1 MSSHNFEADTGKI
14 LDIVIHS
21 LYSNK
26 EIFLRE
32 LVSNASDAIDKLRYL
47 SVSDKKLSDLTDAF
61 AVTITADKRAKT
73 LTISD
78 NGIGMDEDEVI
89 ASLGTIARSGTKSFL
104 EALGSQKD
112 KKAKSKD
119 SDNASDVSL
128 IGQFGVG
135 FYSAFMVADK
145 VEVLT
150 RKAGTN
156 KAYLW
161 SSDGRTGY
169 DIEAAEKAEHG
180 TMITLHMKKDATEF
194 LEQVRVGHVIKTYAD
209 HISYPVNFLDGDD
222 STQLNSGSA
231 LWTRPKSDITDEDYE
246 SFFADMGAGYGKP
259 LVTLHNVSEGTV
271 SFTNLLCIP
280 QMRPYDLFDP
290 ARKPKVK
297 LYINRVYITDDC
309 DALIPAWLRFVR
321 GIVDTADIDL
331 NVSRELLQH
340 NKTLDRIGKA
350 VVRRILS
357 ELKKMHDK
365 KPEDYDALWSQ
376 FGVVLNEGMYK
387 DADKHEKLLAIS
399 LFHSS
404 ERDGLTGLSDYV
416 SRMKEGQDKI
426 YYLSADTITSAE
438 MSPHLEGFKARGIE
452 VLYFTDPVDEFWL
465 PLVPEFESKSFASIT
480 KGGVDIDK
488 FEASDDAKTDDE
500 APDVDKLIAAMKEAL
515 GSSVADIRISKTL
528 TDSPACLVADEGGM
542 DIQMQRLMKA
552 HDPNFQDQP
561 RILEV
566 NPKHALVQGLNKLV
580 TTGTDGEL
588 VNDAAF
594 MMFEQSLILEGK
606 PPQDVAA
613 FSQRMTRLMTRGLK
627 L

>member
-1 MSSHNFEADTGKI
+1 MSLHQFEADTGKI

-32 LVSNASDAIDKLRYL
+32 LVSNSSDAIDKLRYL
-47 SVSDKKLSDLTDAF
+47 SATDKKLSDLAENF
-61 AVTITADKRAKT
+61 AITISVDKKAKQ
-73 LTISD
+73 LVISD
-78 NGIGMDEDEVI
+78 NGIGMSEEDLTQ
-89 ASLGTIARSGTKSFL
+89 SLGTIARSGTKSFL
-104 EALGSQKD
+104 EAMSA
-112 KKAKSKD
+112 AKSDEK
-119 SDNASDVSL
+119 NKDVSL

-145 VEVLT
+145 VELLT
-150 RKAGTN
+150 KKAGTN
-156 KAYLW
+156 DAFLW
-161 SSDGRTGY
+161 SSDGKTGY
-169 DIEAAEKAEHG
+169 EIEASEKTEHG
-180 TMITLHMKKDATEF
+180 TVITLHLKKDAKDY
-194 LEQVRVGHVIKTYAD
+194 LDQMRLGHVIKTYAD
-209 HISYPVNFLDGDD
+209 HISYPVNFLDGDEV
-222 STQLNSGSA
+222 SQLNSGSA
-231 LWTRPKSDITDEDYE
+231 LWTRSKSDISQDEYNA
-246 SFFADMGAGYGKP
+246 FFSDMGAGFGEP
-259 LVTLHNVSEGTV
+259 LLTLHNVSEGAV
-271 SFTNLLCIP
+271 NFTNLLCIP

-297 LYINRVYITDDC
+297 LYINRVFITEDC
-309 DALIPAWLRFVR
+309 DAFIPAWLRFVR
-321 GIVDTADIDL
+321 GVIDTSDIDL

-350 VVRRILS
+350 IVRRILS

-376 FGVVLNEGMYK
+376 FGIVLKEGMYE
-387 DADKHEKLLAIS
+387 DSDNREKLLAIS
-399 LFHSS
+399 RFASS
-404 ERDGLTGLSDYV
+404 TQEAMTGLAGYV
-416 SRMKEGQDKI
+416 ERMKDGQDAI
-426 YYLSADTITSAE
+426 YYLSSESRSQAE
-438 MSPHLEGFKARGIE
+438 LSPHLEGFKARGLE

-465 PLVPEFESKSFASIT
+465 PLIGEFEGKSFVSIT
-480 KGGVDIDK
+480 KGQVDIDQ
-488 FEASDDAKTDDE
+488 FAKETDSEEPTDT
-500 APDVDKLIAAMKEAL
+500 PDVEALLSSMKETL
-515 GSSVADIRISKTL
+515 GAAVADIRISKTL

-542 DIQMQRLMKA
+542 DLQMQRLMKA

-566 NPKHALVQGLNKLV
+566 NPNHDLVKSLNKLV
-580 TTGTDGEL
+580 QDGAEPE
-588 VNDAAF
+588 VVSDASF

>member
-1 MSSHNFEADTGKI
+1 MASHNFEADTGKI

-61 AVTITADKRAKT
+61 AVTITADKNAKT
-73 LTISD
+73 LTIAD
-78 NGIGMDEDEVI
+78 NGIGMDEAEVI

-104 EALGSQKD
+104 DALGAAKD
-112 KKAKSKD
+112 GNAEDKA
-119 SDNASDVSL
+119 AADVTL

-145 VEVLT
+145 VDVLT
-150 RKAGTN
+150 RKAGT
-156 KAYLW
+156 KDAYLW

-169 DIEAAEKAEHG
+169 EIEASEKAEHG
-180 TMITLHMKKDATEF
+180 TIITLHMKKDAVEF
-194 LEQVRVGHVIKTYAD
+194 LEQMRIGHVIKTYAD
-209 HISYPVNFLDGDD
+209 HISYPVMFLAGEER
-222 STQLNSGSA
+222 TQLNSGSA
-231 LWTRPKSDITDEDYE
+231 LWTRPKSEITDEDYE

-297 LYINRVYITDDC
+297 LYINRVYNTDDC

-376 FGVVLNEGMYK
+376 FGVVLKEGMYE
-387 DADKHEKLLAIS
+387 DADNREKLLEIS
-399 LFHSS
+399 RFHSS
-404 ERDGLTGLSDYV
+404 AEGGLTGLADYV
-416 SRMKEGQDKI
+416 ARMKEGQDEI

-465 PLVPEFESKSFASIT
+465 PLVPEYEGKSFASIT

-488 FEASDDAKTDDE
+488 FEAADEAKTDDN
-500 APDVDKLIAAMKEAL
+500 APDIDALIAAMKEAL
-515 GSSVADIRISKTL
+515 GEAVADIRISKTL

-566 NPKHALVQGLNKLV
+566 NAKHALVQGLNKLV
-580 TTGTDGEL
+580 AAGTDGDL
-588 VNDAAF
+588 VTDAAH

-613 FSQRMTRLMTRGLK
+613 FSQRMTRVMTRGLQ

>member
-1 MSSHNFEADTGKI
+1 MTLKQI
-14 LDIVIHS
+14 LVKFSIS
-21 LYSNK
+21 LF
-26 EIFLRE
+26 ILF
-32 LVSNASDAIDKLRYL
+32 YL
-47 SVSDKKLSDLTDAF
+47 AVSDKALSDLADAF
-61 AVTITADKRAKT
+61 AVTIKADKKAKT
-73 LTISD
+73 LIISD
-78 NGIGMDEDEVI
+78 NGIGMDESELT

-104 EALGSQKD
+104 EALSTD
-112 KKAKSKD
+112 KKDGEK
-119 SDNASDVSL
+119 DVSL

-150 RKAGTN
+150 RKAGTT
-156 KAYLW
+156 KALLW
-161 SSDGRTGY
+161 SSDGKTGY
-169 DIEAAEKAEHG
+169 SIEPAEKAEHG
-180 TMITLHMKKDATEF
+180 TIITLHLKKDAKEF
-194 LEQVRVGHVIKTYAD
+194 LEQIRVGHVIKTYAD
-209 HISYPVNFLDGDD
+209 HISYPVNFVDGDE
-222 STQLNSGSA
+222 THQLNSGAA
-231 LWTRPKSDITDEDYE
+231 LWTRPKSEISQEDYDA
-246 SFFADMGAGYGKP
+246 FFADMGAGYGTP
-259 LVTLHNVSEGTV
+259 MLTLHNVSEGAV

-280 QMRPYDLFDP
+280 QTRPYDLFDP

-297 LYINRVYITDDC
+297 LYINRVFITDEA

-321 GIVDTADIDL
+321 GVVDTADIDL

-365 KPEDYDALWSQ
+365 KLEDYDALWAQ
-376 FGVVLNEGMYK
+376 FGVILKEGMYE
-387 DADKHEKLLAIS
+387 DSDNREKLLAIS
-399 LFHSS
+399 RFQSS
-404 ERDGLTGLSDYV
+404 AQDGLTGLSEYV
-416 SRMKEGQDKI
+416 SRMKDGQDVI
-426 YYLSADTITSAE
+426 YYLSADTITNAE

-465 PLVPEFESKSFASIT
+465 PLVPEFEGKSFASIT

-488 FEASDDAKTDDE
+488 FDAETKDDASDET
-500 APDVDKLIAAMKEAL
+500 PDIAALIAAMKEAL
-515 GSSVADIRISKTL
+515 GDSVADIRISKTL

-552 HDPNFQDQP
+552 HDPNFADQP

-566 NPKHALVQGLNKLV
+566 NPKHDLVQSLQALAQKG
-580 TTGTDGEL
+580 GEGEI
-588 VNDAAF
+588 VNDASF

-613 FSQRMTRLMTRGLK
+613 FSLRMTRLMVRGLK

>member
-119 SDNASDVSL
+119 SDNAADVSL

-376 FGVVLNEGMYK
+376 FGVVLKEGMYE
-387 DADKHEKLLAIS
+387 DADNREKLLAIS
-399 LFHSS
+399 RFHSS
-404 ERDGLTGLSDYV
+404 EMDGLTGLSDYV
-416 SRMKEGQDKI
+416 SRMKEGQDEI

-465 PLVPEFESKSFASIT
+465 PLVPEFEGKSFASIT

>member
-1 MSSHNFEADTGKI
+1 M
-14 LDIVIHS
+14 
-21 LYSNK
+21 
-26 EIFLRE
+26 
-32 LVSNASDAIDKLRYL
+32 
-47 SVSDKKLSDLTDAF
+47 SDKKLSDLTDAF

-376 FGVVLNEGMYK
+376 FGVVLKEGMYE
-387 DADKHEKLLAIS
+387 DADNREKLLAIS
-399 LFHSS
+399 RFHSS
-404 ERDGLTGLSDYV
+404 EMDGLTGLSDYV
-416 SRMKEGQDKI
+416 SRMKEGQDEI

-465 PLVPEFESKSFASIT
+465 PLVPEFEGKSFASIT

-515 GSSVADIRISKTL
+515 GSSVADIRISKTF
-528 TDSPACLVADEGGM
+528 D
-542 DIQMQRLMKA
+542 R
-552 HDPNFQDQP
+552 QP
-561 RILEV
+561 CVPCR
-566 NPKHALVQGLNKLV
+566 
-580 TTGTDGEL
+580 
-588 VNDAAF
+588 
-594 MMFEQSLILEGK
+594 
-606 PPQDVAA
+606 
-613 FSQRMTRLMTRGLK
+613 R
-627 L
+627 

>member
-26 EIFLRE
+26 EIFVRE

-61 AVTITADKRAKT
+61 AVTIAADKRAKT

-78 NGIGMDEDEVI
+78 NGIGMDKDEVI

-112 KKAKSKD
+112 KKAKEKD
-119 SDNASDVSL
+119 SDNAADVSL

-156 KAYLW
+156 DATLW

-180 TMITLHMKKDATEF
+180 TIITLHMKKDAAEF
-194 LEQVRVGHVIKTYAD
+194 LEQVRIGHVIKTYAD

-365 KPEDYDALWSQ
+365 KPEEYDALWSQ
-376 FGVVLNEGMYK
+376 FGVVLKEGMYE
-387 DADKHEKLLAIS
+387 DADNREKLLAIS
-399 LFHSS
+399 RFHSS
-404 ERDGLTGLSDYV
+404 EMDGLTGLSDYV
-416 SRMKEGQDKI
+416 SRMKEGQDEI

-452 VLYFTDPVDEFWL
+452 VLYLTDPVDEFWL
-465 PLVPEFESKSFASIT
+465 PLVPEFEGKSFASIT

-500 APDVDKLIAAMKEAL
+500 TPDVDKLIAAMKEAL

-566 NPKHALVQGLNKLV
+566 NPKHDLVQGLNKLV
-580 TTGTDGEL
+580 ATGTDGAL

>member
-1 MSSHNFEADTGKI
+1 MASHNFEADTGKI

-61 AVTITADKRAKT
+61 AVTITADKNAKT
-73 LTISD
+73 LTIAD
-78 NGIGMDEDEVI
+78 NGVGMDEAEVI
-89 ASLGTIARSGTKSFL
+89 ASLGTIAWSGTKSFL
-104 EALGSQKD
+104 DALGAAKD
-112 KKAKSKD
+112 GNAEDKA
-119 SDNASDVSL
+119 ATDVSL

-145 VEVLT
+145 VDVLT
-150 RKAGTN
+150 RKAGT
-156 KAYLW
+156 KDAYLW

-169 DIEAAEKAEHG
+169 EIEASEKAEHG
-180 TMITLHMKKDATEF
+180 TIITLHMKKDAVEF
-194 LEQVRVGHVIKTYAD
+194 LEQMRIGHVIKTYAD
-209 HISYPVNFLDGDD
+209 HISYPVMFLAGEER
-222 STQLNSGSA
+222 TQLNSGSA
-231 LWTRPKSDITDEDYE
+231 LWTRPKSEITDEDYE

-376 FGVVLNEGMYK
+376 FGVVLKEGMYE
-387 DADKHEKLLAIS
+387 DADNREKLLEIS
-399 LFHSS
+399 RFHSS
-404 ERDGLTGLSDYV
+404 AEGGLTGLADYV
-416 SRMKEGQDKI
+416 ARMKEGQDEI

-465 PLVPEFESKSFASIT
+465 PLVPEYEGKSFASIT

-488 FEASDDAKTDDE
+488 FEAADEAKTDDN
-500 APDVDKLIAAMKEAL
+500 APDVDALIAAMKEAL
-515 GSSVADIRISKTL
+515 GEAVADIRISKTL

-566 NPKHALVQGLNKLV
+566 NAKHALVQGLNKLV
-580 TTGTDGEL
+580 AAGTDGDL
-588 VNDAAF
+588 VTDAAH

-613 FSQRMTRLMTRGLK
+613 FSQRMTRVMTRGLK

>member
-194 LEQVRVGHVIKTYAD
+194 LEQVRIGHVIKTYAD

-376 FGVVLNEGMYK
+376 FGVVLKEGMYE
-387 DADKHEKLLAIS
+387 DADNREKLLAIS
-399 LFHSS
+399 RFHSS
-404 ERDGLTGLSDYV
+404 EMDGLTGLSDYV
-416 SRMKEGQDKI
+416 SRMKEGQDEI

-465 PLVPEFESKSFASIT
+465 PLVPEFEGKSFASIT

>member
-61 AVTITADKRAKT
+61 AVTIVADKKAKT

-78 NGIGMDEDEVI
+78 NGIGMDKDEVI

-112 KKAKSKD
+112 KKAKGKD
-119 SDNASDVSL
+119 SDNAADVSL

-156 KAYLW
+156 NATLW

-180 TMITLHMKKDATEF
+180 TIITLHMKKDAAEF
-194 LEQVRVGHVIKTYAD
+194 LEQVRIGHVIKTYAD
-209 HISYPVNFLDGDD
+209 HISYPVNFRDGDD

-365 KPEDYDALWSQ
+365 KPEEYDALWSQ
-376 FGVVLNEGMYK
+376 FGVVLKEGMYE
-387 DADKHEKLLAIS
+387 DADNREKLLAIS
-399 LFHSS
+399 RFHSS
-404 ERDGLTGLSDYV
+404 EMDGLTGLSDYV
-416 SRMKEGQDKI
+416 SRMKEGQDEI

-465 PLVPEFESKSFASIT
+465 PLVPEFEGKSFASIT

-488 FEASDDAKTDDE
+488 FEASDDAKKDDE
-500 APDVDKLIAAMKEAL
+500 TPDVEKLIATMKEAL

-580 TTGTDGEL
+580 STGTDGAL

>member
-1 MSSHNFEADTGKI
+1 MSSYDFEADTGKI

-32 LVSNASDAIDKLRYL
+32 LVSNSSDAIDKLRYL
-47 SVSDKKLSDLTDAF
+47 AVSDKALSDLADAF
-61 AVTITADKRAKT
+61 AVTIKADKKAKT
-73 LTISD
+73 LIISD
-78 NGIGMDEDEVI
+78 NGIGMDESELT

-104 EALGSQKD
+104 EALSTD
-112 KKAKSKD
+112 KKDGEK
-119 SDNASDVSL
+119 DVSL

-150 RKAGTN
+150 RKAGTT
-156 KAYLW
+156 KALLW
-161 SSDGRTGY
+161 SSDGKTGY
-169 DIEAAEKAEHG
+169 SIEPAEKAEHG
-180 TMITLHMKKDATEF
+180 TIITLHLKKDAKEF
-194 LEQVRVGHVIKTYAD
+194 LEQIRVGHVIKTYAD
-209 HISYPVNFLDGDD
+209 HISYPVNFVDGDE
-222 STQLNSGSA
+222 THQLNSGAA
-231 LWTRPKSDITDEDYE
+231 LWTRPKSEISQEDYDA
-246 SFFADMGAGYGKP
+246 FFADMGAGYGTP
-259 LVTLHNVSEGTV
+259 MLTLHNVSEGAV

-280 QMRPYDLFDP
+280 QTRPYDLFDP

-297 LYINRVYITDDC
+297 LYINRVFITDEA

-321 GIVDTADIDL
+321 GVVDTADIDL

-340 NKTLDRIGKA
+340 NKTLERIGKA

-365 KPEDYDALWSQ
+365 KLEDYDALWAQ
-376 FGVVLNEGMYK
+376 FGVILKEGMYE
-387 DADKHEKLLAIS
+387 DSDNREKLLAIS
-399 LFHSS
+399 RFQSS
-404 ERDGLTGLSDYV
+404 AQDGLTGLSEYV
-416 SRMKEGQDKI
+416 SRMKDGQDVI
-426 YYLSADTITSAE
+426 YYLSADTITNAE

-465 PLVPEFESKSFASIT
+465 PLVPEFEGKSFASIT

-488 FEASDDAKTDDE
+488 FDAETKDDASDET
-500 APDVDKLIAAMKEAL
+500 PDIAALIAAMKEAL
-515 GSSVADIRISKTL
+515 GDSVADIRISKTL

-552 HDPNFQDQP
+552 HDPNFADQP

-566 NPKHALVQGLNKLV
+566 NPKHDLVQSLQALAQKG
-580 TTGTDGEL
+580 GEGEI
-588 VNDAAF
+588 VNDASF

-613 FSQRMTRLMTRGLK
+613 FSLRMTRLMVRGLK

>member
-1 MSSHNFEADTGKI
+1 MSSYNFEADTGKI

-32 LVSNASDAIDKLRYL
+32 LVSNSSDAIDKLRYL
-47 SVSDKKLSDLTDAF
+47 AVSDKALSDLANDF
-61 AVTITADKRAKT
+61 AITISADKKT
-73 LTISD
+73 KILTIAD
-78 NGIGMDEDEVI
+78 NGVGMDEADLTQ
-89 ASLGTIARSGTKSFL
+89 SLGTIARSGTKSFL
-104 EALGSQKD
+104 EALGHANKGEKKD
-112 KKAKSKD
+112 KGK
-119 SDNASDVSL
+119 DVSL

-135 FYSAFMVADK
+135 YYSAFMVADK

-150 RKAGTN
+150 RKAGEAQ
-156 KAYLW
+156 AYLW
-161 SSDGRTGY
+161 SSDGRNGY
-169 DIEAAEKAEHG
+169 TIEPAEKAEHG
-180 TMITLHMKKDATEF
+180 TIISLHLKKDDKEF
-194 LEQVRVGHVIKTYAD
+194 LEQMRLGHIIKTYAD
-209 HISYPVNFLDGDD
+209 HISYHINFLDGADV
-222 STQLNSGSA
+222 SQLNSGSA
-231 LWTRPKSDITDEDYE
+231 LWTRPKSEITQEDYDA
-246 SFFADMGAGYGKP
+246 FFADMGAGYGTP
-259 LVTLHNVSEGTV
+259 LLTLHNVSEGAV

-290 ARKPKVK
+290 ARKPKVG
-297 LYINRVYITDDC
+297 LYINRVFITDDC

-350 VVRRILS
+350 VVRRILT

-365 KPEDYDALWSQ
+365 KPEDYDTLWSQ
-376 FGVVLNEGMYK
+376 FGVVLKEGMYE
-387 DADKHEKLLAIS
+387 DADNREKLLAMTR
-399 LFHSS
+399 FHSS
-404 ERDGLTGLSDYV
+404 TQDGLTGLGDYV
-416 SRMKEGQDKI
+416 SRLKDGQDTI
-426 YYLSADTITSAE
+426 YYLSADTLTQAQ

-465 PLVPEFESKSFASIT
+465 PLVPEFEGKKFVSIT
-480 KGGVDIDK
+480 KGGVDIDQFK
-488 FEASDDAKTDDE
+488 KSDDDKDE
-500 APDVDKLIAAMKEAL
+500 PEVVDIDKLITAMKEML
-515 GSSVADIRISKTL
+515 GTAVADIRISKTL

-566 NPKHALVQGLNKLV
+566 NPKHDLIQNLNQLVGDDAQSQ
-580 TTGTDGEL
+580 L
-588 VNDAAF
+588 VNDAAH

-606 PPQDVAA
+606 LPSDMAA
-613 FSQRMTRLMTRGLK
+613 FSERMTRLMTRGLK

>member
-376 FGVVLNEGMYK
+376 FGVVLKEGMYE
-387 DADKHEKLLAIS
+387 DADNREKLLAIS
-399 LFHSS
+399 RFHSS
-404 ERDGLTGLSDYV
+404 EMDGLTGLSDYV
-416 SRMKEGQDKI
+416 SRMKEGQDEI

-465 PLVPEFESKSFASIT
+465 PLVPEFEGKSFASIT

>member
-1 MSSHNFEADTGKI
+1 MSLHQFEADTGKI

-32 LVSNASDAIDKLRYL
+32 LVSNSSDAIDKLRYL
-47 SVSDKKLSDLTDAF
+47 SATDKKLSDLAENF
-61 AVTITADKRAKT
+61 AITISVDKKAKQ
-73 LTISD
+73 LVISD
-78 NGIGMDEDEVI
+78 NGIGMSEEDLTQ
-89 ASLGTIARSGTKSFL
+89 SLGTIARSGTKSFL
-104 EALGSQKD
+104 DAISA
-112 KKAKSKD
+112 AKSDEK
-119 SDNASDVSL
+119 NKDVSL

-145 VEVLT
+145 VELLT
-150 RKAGTN
+150 KKAGTDD
-156 KAYLW
+156 AFLW
-161 SSDGRTGY
+161 SSDGKTGY
-169 DIEAAEKAEHG
+169 EIEASEKAEHG
-180 TMITLHMKKDATEF
+180 TVITLHLKKDAKDY
-194 LEQVRVGHVIKTYAD
+194 LDQMRLGHVIKTYAD
-209 HISYPVNFLDGDD
+209 HISYPVNFLDGDEV
-222 STQLNSGSA
+222 SQLNSGSA
-231 LWTRPKSDITDEDYE
+231 LWTRSKSDISQDEYNA
-246 SFFADMGAGYGKP
+246 FFSDMGAGFGEP
-259 LVTLHNVSEGTV
+259 LLTLHNVSEGAV
-271 SFTNLLCIP
+271 NFTNLLCIP

-297 LYINRVYITDDC
+297 LYINRVFITEDC
-309 DALIPAWLRFVR
+309 DAFIPAWLRFVR
-321 GIVDTADIDL
+321 GVIDTSDIDL

-350 VVRRILS
+350 IVRRILS

-376 FGVVLNEGMYK
+376 FGIVLKEGMYE
-387 DADKHEKLLAIS
+387 DSDNREKLLAIS
-399 LFHSS
+399 RFASS
-404 ERDGLTGLSDYV
+404 TQEGMTGLAGYV
-416 SRMKEGQDKI
+416 ERMKDGQDAI
-426 YYLSADTITSAE
+426 YYLSSESRSQAE
-438 MSPHLEGFKARGIE
+438 LSPHLEGFKARGLE

-465 PLVPEFESKSFASIT
+465 PLIGEFEGKSFVSIT
-480 KGGVDIDK
+480 KGQVDIDQ
-488 FEASDDAKTDDE
+488 FAKETDSEEPTDT
-500 APDVDKLIAAMKEAL
+500 PDVEALLSSMKETL
-515 GSSVADIRISKTL
+515 GAAVADIRISKTL

-542 DIQMQRLMKA
+542 DLQMQRLMKA

-566 NPKHALVQGLNKLV
+566 NPNHDLVKSLNKLV
-580 TTGTDGEL
+580 QDGAEPE
-588 VNDAAF
+588 VVSDASF

>member
-1 MSSHNFEADTGKI
+1 MSLHQFEADTGKI

-32 LVSNASDAIDKLRYL
+32 LVSNSSDAIDKLRYL
-47 SVSDKKLSDLTDAF
+47 SATDKKLSDLAENF
-61 AVTITADKRAKT
+61 AITISVDKKAKQ
-73 LTISD
+73 LVISD
-78 NGIGMDEDEVI
+78 NGIGMSEEDLTQ
-89 ASLGTIARSGTKSFL
+89 SLGTIARSGTKSFL
-104 EALGSQKD
+104 EAMSA
-112 KKAKSKD
+112 AKSDEK
-119 SDNASDVSL
+119 NKDVSL

-145 VEVLT
+145 VELLT
-150 RKAGTN
+150 KKAGTN
-156 KAYLW
+156 DAFLW
-161 SSDGRTGY
+161 SSDGKTGY
-169 DIEAAEKAEHG
+169 EIEASEKAEHG
-180 TMITLHMKKDATEF
+180 TVITLHLKKDAKDY
-194 LEQVRVGHVIKTYAD
+194 LDQMRLGHVIKTYAD
-209 HISYPVNFLDGDD
+209 HISYPVNFLDGDEV
-222 STQLNSGSA
+222 SQLNSGSA
-231 LWTRPKSDITDEDYE
+231 LWTRSKSDISQDEYNA
-246 SFFADMGAGYGKP
+246 FFSDMGAGFGEP
-259 LVTLHNVSEGTV
+259 LLTLHNVSEGAV
-271 SFTNLLCIP
+271 NFTNLLCIP

-297 LYINRVYITDDC
+297 LYINRVFITEDC
-309 DALIPAWLRFVR
+309 DAFIPAWLRFVR
-321 GIVDTADIDL
+321 GVIDTSDIDL

-350 VVRRILS
+350 IVRRILS

-376 FGVVLNEGMYK
+376 FGIVLKEGMYE
-387 DADKHEKLLAIS
+387 DSDNREKLLAIS
-399 LFHSS
+399 RFASS
-404 ERDGLTGLSDYV
+404 TQEGMTGLAGYV
-416 SRMKEGQDKI
+416 ERMKDGQDAI
-426 YYLSADTITSAE
+426 YYLSSESRSQAE
-438 MSPHLEGFKARGIE
+438 LSPHLEGFKARGLE

-465 PLVPEFESKSFASIT
+465 PLIGEFEGKSFVSIT
-480 KGGVDIDK
+480 KGQVDIDQ
-488 FEASDDAKTDDE
+488 FAKETDSEEPTDT
-500 APDVDKLIAAMKEAL
+500 PDVEALLSSMKETL
-515 GSSVADIRISKTL
+515 GAAVADIRISKTL

-542 DIQMQRLMKA
+542 DLQMQRLMKA

-566 NPKHALVQGLNKLV
+566 NPNHDLVKSLNKLV
-580 TTGTDGEL
+580 QDGAEPE
-588 VNDAAF
+588 VVSDASF

>member
-1 MSSHNFEADTGKI
+1 MSLHQFEADTGKI

-32 LVSNASDAIDKLRYL
+32 LVSNSSDAIDKLRYL
-47 SVSDKKLSDLTDAF
+47 SATDKKLSDLADNF
-61 AVTITADKRAKT
+61 AITISVDKKAKQ
-73 LTISD
+73 LVISD
-78 NGIGMDEDEVI
+78 NGIGMSEEDLTQ
-89 ASLGTIARSGTKSFL
+89 SLGTIARSGTKSFL
-104 EALGSQKD
+104 EAMSA
-112 KKAKSKD
+112 AKSDEK
-119 SDNASDVSL
+119 NKDVSL

-145 VEVLT
+145 VELLT
-150 RKAGTN
+150 KKAGTN
-156 KAYLW
+156 DAFLW
-161 SSDGRTGY
+161 SSDGKTGY
-169 DIEAAEKAEHG
+169 EIEASEKAEHG
-180 TMITLHMKKDATEF
+180 TVITLHLKKDAKDY
-194 LEQVRVGHVIKTYAD
+194 LDQMRLGHVIKTYAD
-209 HISYPVNFLDGDD
+209 HISYPVNFLDGDEV
-222 STQLNSGSA
+222 SQLNSGSA
-231 LWTRPKSDITDEDYE
+231 LWTRSKSDISQDEYNA
-246 SFFADMGAGYGKP
+246 FFSDMGAGFGEP
-259 LVTLHNVSEGTV
+259 LLTLHNVSEGAV
-271 SFTNLLCIP
+271 NFTNLLCIP

-297 LYINRVYITDDC
+297 LYINRVFITEDC
-309 DALIPAWLRFVR
+309 DAFIPAWLRFVR
-321 GIVDTADIDL
+321 GVIDTSDIDL

-350 VVRRILS
+350 IVRRILS

-376 FGVVLNEGMYK
+376 FGIVLKEGMYE
-387 DADKHEKLLAIS
+387 DSDNREKLLAIS
-399 LFHSS
+399 RFASS
-404 ERDGLTGLSDYV
+404 TQEGMTGLAGYV
-416 SRMKEGQDKI
+416 ERMKDGQDAI
-426 YYLSADTITSAE
+426 YYLSSESRSQAE
-438 MSPHLEGFKARGIE
+438 LSPHLEGFKARGLE

-465 PLVPEFESKSFASIT
+465 PLIGEFEGKSFVSIT
-480 KGGVDIDK
+480 KGQVDIDQ
-488 FEASDDAKTDDE
+488 FAKETDSEEPTDT
-500 APDVDKLIAAMKEAL
+500 PDVEALLSSMKETL
-515 GSSVADIRISKTL
+515 GAAVADIRISKTL

-542 DIQMQRLMKA
+542 DLQMQRLMKA

-566 NPKHALVQGLNKLV
+566 NPNHDLVKSLNKLV
-580 TTGTDGEL
+580 QDGAEPE
-588 VNDAAF
+588 VVSDASF

>member
-26 EIFLRE
+26 EIFVRE

-61 AVTITADKRAKT
+61 AVTISADKRAKT

-78 NGIGMDEDEVI
+78 NGIGMDKDEVI

-112 KKAKSKD
+112 KKAKEKD
-119 SDNASDVSL
+119 SDNAADVSL

-156 KAYLW
+156 DATLW

-180 TMITLHMKKDATEF
+180 TIITLHMKKDAAEF
-194 LEQVRVGHVIKTYAD
+194 LEQVRIGHVIKTYAD

-365 KPEDYDALWSQ
+365 KPEEYDELWSQ
-376 FGVVLNEGMYK
+376 FGVVLKEGMYE
-387 DADKHEKLLAIS
+387 DADNREKLLAIS
-399 LFHSS
+399 RFHSS
-404 ERDGLTGLSDYV
+404 EMDGLTGLSDYV
-416 SRMKEGQDKI
+416 SRMKEGQDVI

-452 VLYFTDPVDEFWL
+452 VLYLTDPVDEFWL
-465 PLVPEFESKSFASIT
+465 PLVPEFEGKSFASIT

-500 APDVDKLIAAMKEAL
+500 TPDVDKLIAAMKEAL

-566 NPKHALVQGLNKLV
+566 NPKHDLVQGLNKLV
-580 TTGTDGEL
+580 ATGTDGAL

>member
-1 MSSHNFEADTGKI
+1 MSSYNFEADTGKI

-47 SVSDKKLSDLTDAF
+47 AVSDKALSELAHDF
-61 AVTITADKRAKT
+61 AITISADKKT
-73 LTISD
+73 LTIAD
-78 NGIGMDEDEVI
+78 NGIGMDEGELTQ
-89 ASLGTIARSGTKSFL
+89 SLGTIARSGTKSFL
-104 EALGSQKD
+104 EALGNAKKD
-112 KKAKSKD
+112 DKTEKG
-119 SDNASDVSL
+119 NDVSL

-150 RKAGTN
+150 RKAGEAQ
-156 KAYLW
+156 AYLW
-161 SSDGRTGY
+161 SSDGRNGY
-169 DIEAAEKAEHG
+169 SIEGAEKAEHG
-180 TMITLHMKKDATEF
+180 TIISLHLKKDAHEF
-194 LEQVRVGHVIKTYAD
+194 LEQMRLSHIIKTYAD
-209 HISYPVNFLDGDD
+209 HISYPVNFLDGETI
-222 STQLNSGSA
+222 SQLNSGSA
-231 LWTRPKSDITDEDYE
+231 LWTRPKSEITQEDYDA
-246 SFFADMGAGYGKP
+246 FFSDMGAGYGTP
-259 LVTLHNVSEGTV
+259 LLTLHNVSEGAV

-297 LYINRVYITDDC
+297 LYINRVFITDDC

-350 VVRRILS
+350 VVRRILT

-376 FGVVLNEGMYK
+376 FGVVLKEGMYE
-387 DADKHEKLLAIS
+387 DADNREKLLAITR
-399 LFHSS
+399 FHSS
-404 ERDGLTGLSDYV
+404 TQDGLTGLNDYL
-416 SRMKEGQDKI
+416 SRMKDGQDVI
-426 YYLSADTITSAE
+426 YYLSADSLTQAE

-452 VLYFTDPVDEFWL
+452 VLYFTDPVDEFWM
-465 PLVPEFESKSFASIT
+465 PLVPEFEGKSFASIT
-480 KGGVDIDK
+480 KGGVDIDQ
-488 FEASDDAKTDDE
+488 FEKAEDDKDAPE
-500 APDVDKLIAAMKEAL
+500 AADIDKLIDAMKEML

-566 NPKHALVQGLNKLV
+566 NPAHDLIKNLNQLVGDDAQSEV
-580 TTGTDGEL
+580 
-588 VNDAAF
+588 VSDAAH

-606 PPQDVAA
+606 LPSDMAA